1 MSVQLI
7 LYPQNHSGIFNPIST
22 SIATTEYVVNG
33 INFTGMNSTSL
44 LNDSSSFLPFPYLA
58 SGMEFSFIAQG
69 MAASPGVWR
78 RFTSNGYL
86 NPPGYWGDVVAPQ
99 KTGNSLLLSYNAA
112 IGGYTGVSQRLSNL
126 IVGAQYDITI
136 NIGGTPPSGILIVA
150 IYEGATNII
159 SFGVQ
164 LGQATLA
171 ATLSYTF
178 TATTSFNQSIQIG
191 YTSTTGSATIK
202 DISITKTI
210 PGVNSLI
217 DGQVICDLYEDED
230 IPLSLSIDDFKNVA
244 EQVKSYSKDFNL
256 PATKRN
262 NRIFN
267 QMYEVTRADN
277 GLVFNPYVKTQCVLK
292 QDGFILF
299 EGYLRLIDVKD
310 KEGEIS
316 YNVNLYSEVVALA
329 DVLKDRTFSEL
340 DFTELENDYN
350 IGNILHSWNNTGTSI
365 TYTNPST
372 SGFRDTYKT
381 LRYPYINWNHQFSPD
396 PTTGSPNLTN
406 LETAFR
412 PCIQLKYLIQN
423 IFAATEFN
431 FISNFFDSADFDRL
445 YMDFNWGA
453 DNNPALTDN
462 THLCAKLG
470 GTPIHQATTSFA
482 PLQLNNNPAAS
493 NFAPFIFP
501 ANYDAATNIITATQD
516 NEYYNITYQYA
527 VANYQVGTTR
537 FISCRWLHNTTE
549 IDLTT
554 SNSISYNDTFY
565 YTGSFNI
572 VLQTGDTL
580 QAQFKADLQ
589 TATQYAEQRTYQSFS
604 PTTYANV
611 VTFVTGT
618 LSITSDLI
626 LQTLRGELD
635 QWGFLKGIMTMFNL
649 VSLVDESDPN
659 TIHIEPYSDVF
670 INNTKSGATNDLTL
684 ASRGIQHDWT
694 EKIDVSEMELK
705 PLNDLNKKTI
715 FKFVEDDDD
724 YAFNVYKNST
734 GRLYGSKV
742 FPPIGSSPAAF
753 NILEGEDE
761 ITAEPF
767 AATVSKPLMEQFP
780 EFVVPAL
787 YAQGSDDVWEGFENS
802 PRIFYN
808 NYAQPLTSCS
818 PHVPAQN
825 GSGDYYLTTFL
836 QFSHLSTIPSV
847 SATTKDFVFNS
858 QQLLAGV
865 GNPPTDNLYSTYWQP
880 YFNELYNADTRI
892 MTLRVNLSP
901 SDVSN
906 FKFYDTV
913 FIKNRVFRV
922 NKIEYKPN
930 ALAKVEFILIP

>member
-33 INFTGMNSTSL
+33 IDFTGMNNTSL
-44 LNDSSSFLPFPYLA
+44 YNSSSSLAPFPHFATGGSA
-58 SGMEFSFIAQG
+58 SFMNQG
-69 MAASPGVWR
+69 MAVSPGVWR
-78 RFTSNGYL
+78 RFTSNS
-86 NPPGYWGDVVAPQ
+86 NAWWGDVAAPQ
-99 KTGNSLLLSYNAA
+99 SALNNLVLAYNATA
-112 IGGYTGVSQRLSNL
+112 GYTGVSQRLSNL
-126 IVGAQYDITI
+126 VIGAEYTVTMNISATVVGNLAVIIYDGIVPVASFG
-136 NIGGTPPSGILIVA
+136 GGTTYQSLVGPF
-150 IYEGATNII
+150 N
-159 SFGVQ
+159 
-164 LGQATLA
+164 
-171 ATLSYTF
+171 YTF
-178 TATTSFNQSIQIG
+178 TATSSYNQSIQLI
-191 YTSTTGSATIK
+191 YTSVTGSISIK
-202 DISITKTI
+202 DVSITKTI

-267 QMYEVTRADN
+267 QMYEVTRADD
-277 GLVFNPYVKTQCVLK
+277 GIVFNPYVKTQCVLK

-340 DFTELENDYN
+340 DFTELDHTYN
-350 IGNILHSWNNTGTSI
+350 IGNILHSWNNSPDTPI

-381 LRYPYINWNHQFSPD
+381 LRYPYIDWNHQFSAD

-406 LETAFR
+406 LEAAFR

-423 IFAATEFN
+423 IFEPTEFN

-445 YMDFNWGA
+445 YMDFNWGSADVPIVFNSSAVADIPSQINCTAGTNTIDFTFSSISPNFGYSSGVFTAQA
-453 DNNPALTDN
+453 DNQVYNINYDFNIYSAAGGPYTVVCEWVDSLGN
-462 THLCAKLG
+462 TYNSQTITPPLVG
-470 GTPIHQATTSFA
+470 GGIIPYVGSFA
-482 PLQLNNNPAAS
+482 SVTLS
-493 NFAPFIFP
+493 
-501 ANYDAATNIITATQD
+501 
-516 NEYYNITYQYA
+516 
-527 VANYQVGTTR
+527 
-537 FISCRWLHNTTE
+537 S
-549 IDLTT
+549 
-554 SNSISYNDTFY
+554 
-565 YTGSFNI
+565 
-572 VLQTGDTL
+572 GDTL
-580 QAQFKADLQ
+580 KCVFTLTTGIVIIGAPQTNCCTTTTSAQN
-589 TATQYAEQRTYQSFS
+589 
-604 PTTYANV
+604 TTNN
-611 VTFVTGT
+611 T
-618 LSITSDLI
+618 LLG
-626 LQTLRGELD
+626 TLRGELG
-635 QWGFLKGIMTMFNL
+635 QWDFLKGIMTMFNL

-659 TIHIEPYSDVF
+659 TIQIEPYSDIF

-705 PLNDLNKKTI
+705 PLTDLNKKTI

-761 ITAEPF
+761 IVSEPF
-767 AATVSKPLMEQFP
+767 AATVSKPLMSQFP
-780 EFVVPAL
+780 DFVVPVI
-787 YAQGSDDVWEGFENS
+787 YAQGSDDTWEGFDNS

-818 PHVPAQN
+818 PYVPAQN
-825 GSGDYYLTTFL
+825 GSADYYLATYL

-847 SATTKDFVFNS
+847 SATTKDFVFES
-858 QQLLAGV
+858 QQLISGV
-865 GNPPTDNLYSTYWQP
+865 GTPPTDNLYSTYWQP

>member
-33 INFTGMNSTSL
+33 IDFTGMNSTSL
-44 LNDSSSFLPFPYLA
+44 YNSSSSFAPFPYFA
-58 SGMEFSFIAQG
+58 TGGQASFINQG
-69 MAASPGVWR
+69 MAVSPGVWR
-78 RFTSNGYL
+78 RFTSL
-86 NPPGYWGDVVAPQ
+86 SSPTWGDVAAPQ
-99 KTGNSLLLSYNAA
+99 SALNSLVLAYNATA
-112 IGGYTGVSQRLSNL
+112 GYTGVSQRLSNL
-126 IVGAQYDITI
+126 VIGAEYTVTI
-136 NIGGTPPSGILIVA
+136 NISATVVGSLAVIIYDGIVPVADFGGGTTYQSLVGPF
-150 IYEGATNII
+150 N
-159 SFGVQ
+159 
-164 LGQATLA
+164 
-171 ATLSYTF
+171 YTF
-178 TATTSFNQSIQIG
+178 TATSSYSQSIQLV
-191 YTSTTGSATIK
+191 YTSATASISIK
-202 DISITKTI
+202 DVSITKTI

-262 NRIFN
+262 NRIFD
-267 QMYEVTRADN
+267 QMYEITRADD
-277 GLVFNPYVKTQCVLK
+277 GIVFNPYVKTQCVLK

-340 DFTELENDYN
+340 NFTELENDYN
-350 IGNILHSWNNTGTSI
+350 IGNILHSWNNAGTSI

-372 SGFRDTYKT
+372 SGFRDAYKT
-381 LRYPYINWNHQFSPD
+381 LRYPYIDWNHQFSAD
-396 PTTGSPNLTN
+396 PTTGSPNLNN
-406 LETAFR
+406 LEAAFR

-423 IFAATEFN
+423 IFAPTEFN

-453 DNNPALTDN
+453 DNTPANVSGSTYS
-462 THLCAKLG
+462 G
-470 GTPIHQATTSFA
+470 QAPAAATVYLLPFA
-482 PLQLNNNPAAS
+482 TANFSNLQL
-493 NFAPFIFP
+493 
-501 ANYDAATNIITATQD
+501 ANYQSNAWVTPPNYNQTSNILTATQV
-516 NEYYNITYQYA
+516 NETYTIDYDYYCSAA
-527 VANYQVGTTR
+527 VGDTTD
-537 FISCRWLHNTTE
+537 FQWLHTSAAGVPYPAIDATT
-549 IDLTT
+549 IVASTP
-554 SNSISYNDTFY
+554 NFFY
-565 YTGSFNI
+565 YTGSFTI
-572 VLQTGDTL
+572 VMQTGDTL
-580 QAQFKADLQ
+580 EAQFKTNGAATFQLSSFASTVIFVQSISAVTSQ
-589 TATQYAEQRTYQSFS
+589 TF
-604 PTTYANV
+604 
-611 VTFVTGT
+611 
-618 LSITSDLI
+618 
-626 LQTLRGELD
+626 LQTLRGELG
-635 QWGFLKGIMTMFNL
+635 QWDFLKGIMTMFNL

-670 INNTKSGATNDLTL
+670 INNTKSGVLNDLTL

-694 EKIDVSEMELK
+694 EKVDVSEMELK
-705 PLNDLNKKTI
+705 PLTNLNKKTV
-715 FKFVEDDDD
+715 FKFVEDEDD

-734 GRLYGSKV
+734 GGRLYGSQTHDAS
-742 FPPIGSSPAAF
+742 GF
-753 NILEGEDE
+753 NILEGEEE
-761 ITAEPF
+761 IIAEPF
-767 AATVSKPLMEQFP
+767 AATVSKPLMDQYTDLI
-780 EFVVPAL
+780 VPAL
-787 YAQGSDDVWEGFENS
+787 YAQGSDNTWEGFENS

-808 NYAQPLTSCS
+808 NYEQSLASCS

-825 GSGDYYLTTFL
+825 GSADYYFTTFL

-858 QQLLAGV
+858 QQLLSGV

-892 MTLRVNLSP
+892 MTLKVNLSP

-922 NKIEYKPN
+922 NKIDYKPN